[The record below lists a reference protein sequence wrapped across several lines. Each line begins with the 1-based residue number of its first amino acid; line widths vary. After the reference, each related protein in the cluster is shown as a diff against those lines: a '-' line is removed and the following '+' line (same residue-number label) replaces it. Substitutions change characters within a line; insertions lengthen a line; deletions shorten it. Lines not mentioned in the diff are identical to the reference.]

1 MNIIVAGKT
10 GVGKSTLI
18 NSVFRE
24 ELAETG
30 IGRPVT
36 RNIRRISK
44 PDFPLVV
51 YDTKGFELSEKVQRE
66 VKDQVMKIIRDGFA
80 CKDINKTIHCVWYC
94 VNAASNRIEPEEI
107 EGLRELG
114 NENEMT
120 QVPIIVVLTQC
131 ISKKRCQ
138 DLRKVIEEESLN
150 IIQVVP
156 VLAKD
161 YEIDDEYVAKSF
173 GLDVLI
179 RVMGDA
185 LPDELVDTLQNLQI
199 VSLEEKINRAQA
211 AVVTAVTAATATGAS
226 PIPVSD
232 CAVLIPIQITM
243 IAGIAAV
250 FGVELS
256 KSLITSIVTTLLGA
270 GGATLLGKT
279 VVSNLLK
286 FIPGAGSVVGGVI
299 SGATA
304 GALTAALGETF
315 IWVMSQIFKGE
326 MSEKDF
332 STKEGREQMSSK
344 FKEQLSLVRT
354 K

>member
-1 MNIIVAGKT
+1 
-10 GVGKSTLI
+10 
-18 NSVFRE
+18 
-24 ELAETG
+24 
-30 IGRPVT
+30 
-36 RNIRRISK
+36 
-44 PDFPLVV
+44 
-51 YDTKGFELSEKVQRE
+51 
-66 VKDQVMKIIRDGFA
+66 
-80 CKDINKTIHCVWYC
+80 
-94 VNAASNRIEPEEI
+94 
-107 EGLRELG
+107 
-114 NENEMT
+114 
-120 QVPIIVVLTQC
+120 
-131 ISKKRCQ
+131 
-138 DLRKVIEEESLN
+138 
-150 IIQVVP
+150 
-156 VLAKD
+156 
-161 YEIDDEYVAKSF
+161 
-173 GLDVLI
+173 
-179 RVMGDA
+179 
-185 LPDELVDTLQNLQI
+185 
-199 VSLEEKINRAQA
+199 
-211 AVVTAVTAATATGAS
+211 
-226 PIPVSD
+226 
-232 CAVLIPIQITM
+232 M